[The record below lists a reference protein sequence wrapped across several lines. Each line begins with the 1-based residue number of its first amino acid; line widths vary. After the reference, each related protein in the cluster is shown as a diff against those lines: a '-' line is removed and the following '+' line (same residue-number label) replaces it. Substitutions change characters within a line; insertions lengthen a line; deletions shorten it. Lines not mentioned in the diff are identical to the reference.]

1 VIVYLH
7 GLNSAG
13 TSAKA
18 AWLRKHLPDVA
29 VLSPT
34 YAAHDGN
41 RAPGWLCDFIAQ
53 ARVAHPGDARLLLVG
68 SSLGGFWAQYL
79 APRLGAGMVLINPAL
94 LPDESLARFC
104 GPQRNDASRSRHPRQ
119 PLPALL
125 YLAHPCARASRGTGT
140 SSYVAGEEHEL
151 THEDLQALARF
162 RLSRCV
168 PHVPTLVLLDAADEV
183 IDYRVAEF
191 FYRGCGTTIVYPGGS
206 HRFDH
211 LPEALPAIRRLYDA
225 L

>member
-1 VIVYLH
+1 MIVYLH

-13 TSAKA
+13 SSAKA
-18 AWLRKHLPDVA
+18 TWLREHLADVA

-34 YAAHDGN
+34 YAAHDETT
-41 RAPGWLCDFIAQ
+41 APAVLREFIVQ
-53 ARVAHPGDARLLLVG
+53 ARAAHRGDTRLMLVG

-79 APRLGAGMVLINPAL
+79 APQVGAGMVLINPAL

-104 GPQRNDASRSRHPRQ
+104 GPQRNDA
-119 PLPALL
+119 
-125 YLAHPCARASRGTGT
+125 T
-140 SSYVAGEEHEL
+140 GEEYVL
-151 THEDLQALARF
+151 TPEHVQALARC
-162 RLSRCV
+162 RPSRCN
-168 PHVPTLVLLDAADEV
+168 PHVPTLVLLDTTDEV

>member
-1 VIVYLH
+1 VVVYLH

-13 TSAKA
+13 SSAKA
-18 AWLRKHLPDVA
+18 TWLREHLPDVT

-34 YAAHDGN
+34 YAAHDGTA
-41 RAPGWLCDFIAQ
+41 APAVLRQFITQ
-53 ARVAHPGDARLLLVG
+53 ARTARPGDPRLVLVG

-79 APRLGAGMVLINPAL
+79 AARLGAGMVLINPAL

-104 GPQRNDASRSRHPRQ
+104 GPQRNEATGEVYVLTSEQVR
-119 PLPALL
+119 AM
-125 YLAHPCARASRGTGT
+125 ARC
-140 SSYVAGEEHEL
+140 
-151 THEDLQALARF
+151 
-162 RLSRCV
+162 RLSRCD

-183 IDYRVAEF
+183 IDYRVAES

-206 HRFDH
+206 HRFNH

-225 L
+225 LQ